1 MRKEILPRT
10 TADLLRR
17 VPAATPSSSG
27 RQDGGPS
34 TDGGLAPTTAS
45 QRTDFADHTL
55 PAAASDFAPLRRVSD
70 WDEEGAFCPRLQR
83 FSPWWVAL
91 TMVVLVAVGTLT
103 DLFLLEG
110 TSNLHLRAATLR
122 AAGGSAQIGAQG
134 IFIMRLVES
143 VVVWT
148 VLCLARGRGCDR
160 GKRTLISGGG
170 GSSQGGGGGGGVCGT
185 DGAAAAGGRVAAAP
199 RGAAALPALGSGIAS
214 DPPPTGRGRRDRA
227 EQSVLRTQGAPARR
241 NCGADLLC
249 TLSGWVWV
257 LLGCFALFGSVCSL
271 LVAMGGRTDPGMLGE
286 LFSHHGPLGRR
297 SIIGRSLP
305 ALTWLSFEVGSAGAL
320 YIATLSLIMLLR
332 ATLLAFLASRSR
344 SSEPSALSA
353 RVQSCARLCAAGGA
367 EPPLAHKL
375 RSLVVHALALVIA
388 FAELWLNDLPVLP
401 QHRPLALLMGC
412 AFSLNLLGWH
422 ARHGRFTYLY
432 AASVAAPYNLSCCPT
447 PTGCSEHGACA
458 CVRV

>member
-1 MRKEILPRT
+1 MDRPLPRAWPRVRPWQ
-10 TADLLRR
+10 AD
-17 VPAATPSSSG
+17 A
-27 RQDGGPS
+27 
-34 TDGGLAPTTAS
+34 
-45 QRTDFADHTL
+45 H
-55 PAAASDFAPLRRVSD
+55 
-70 WDEEGAFCPRLQR
+70 
-83 FSPWWVAL
+83 
-91 TMVVLVAVGTLT
+91 
-103 DLFLLEG
+103 
-110 TSNLHLRAATLR
+110 
-122 AAGGSAQIGAQG
+122 
-134 IFIMRLVES
+134 
-143 VVVWT
+143 
-148 VLCLARGRGCDR
+148 RG
-160 GKRTLISGGG
+160 GGG
-170 GSSQGGGGGGGVCGT
+170 GSRGGGGGGGVCGT
-185 DGAAAAGGRVAAAP
+185 DGAAAAGGSGGGGSPGGGGASAALEAACRVGPAADEAA
-199 RGAAALPALGSGIAS
+199 GAAIVPSSPSSAHKEHL
-214 DPPPTGRGRRDRA
+214 
-227 EQSVLRTQGAPARR
+227 VRR

-320 YIATLSLIMLLR
+320 YIAALSLIMLLR
-332 ATLLAFLASRSR
+332 ATLLAVLASRSR

-432 AASVAAPYNLSCCPT
+432 ADAPRTSAPSALLACIITPVALVASFSALASVSRAATHTSALWT
-447 PTGCSEHGACA
+447 
-458 CVRV
+458 